1 MFQYTKETILNTLP
15 EVVKLEK
22 SNAVLIKGV
31 GEYLPA
37 NMGDVYITMGEY
49 GEPSTLTL
57 PVNTIKGEKV
67 LSFRVITPNQQ
78 LAEFASPNWN
88 VFGKPIIVGYNT
100 ENADKLVEAIE
111 LAIPDG
117 NKFITVKKDS
127 TGANIVLTGSSN
139 YITFDKVAVE
149 DASGVTTID
158 KTAVKANVEPF
169 ATKEWIIE
177 NLRFPTYPNIRYAS
191 ASTMPTADLY
201 AEFAF
206 DYTVVREGL
215 GGLSGVGQG
224 LTATTKHIIYVPAD
238 KAADFKAALTAAGVT
253 KYSSSNANNATTP
266 DEPYVEPEAGE

>member
-1 MFQYTKETILNTLP
+1 MFQYTKETVLNSLP
-15 EVVKLEK
+15 EVEKLTGG
-22 SNAVLIKGV
+22 AVLIKGV
-31 GEYLPA
+31 GEYTPA

-57 PVNTIKGEKV
+57 PAATLKGEKI
-67 LSFRVITPNQQ
+67 LTFRVVTSQV
-78 LAEFASPNWN
+78 LAEFATPNWN

-100 ENADKLVEAIE
+100 EDVDELVKAIE
-111 LAIPDG
+111 LAIPEC
-117 NKFITVKKDS
+117 NKFITVKKDA
-127 TGANIVLTGSSN
+127 TGANIVITGATN

-149 DASGVTTID
+149 DANGVTVIA

-177 NLRFPTYPNIRYAS
+177 NLRFPTYSNIRYAS
-191 ASTMPTADLY
+191 ANTMPTADLY

-238 KAADFKAALTAAGVT
+238 KAAEFKSALTTAGIT
-253 KYSSSNANNATTP
+253 KYSATNAESATTP
-266 DEPYVEPEAGE
+266 DEPYVEPETEE